1 MFNNHIE
8 VCHLQIVFTSYKC
21 PVLHWFDCRFLGN
34 VLKKSY
40 KKAFNFSCA
49 SFSGAAHVIRLL
61 EETKTLQCSVS
72 ILDYKCV
79 PTKQLRSLTAGM

>member
-1 MFNNHIE
+1 MSFTNSVHQLYVSSIAL
-8 VCHLQIVFTSYKC
+8 VWLQVFGKC
-21 PVLHWFDCRFLGN
+21 A
-34 VLKKSY
+34 KKSY

-79 PTKQLRSLTAGM
+79 PTKQLRRLTAGM

>member
-34 VLKKSY
+34 VLKNLI
-40 KKAFNFSCA
+40 KKLSTSHVHLFQELPMSLGSLKKLRHFN
-49 SFSGAAHVIRLL
+49 
-61 EETKTLQCSVS
+61 
-72 ILDYKCV
+72 
-79 PTKQLRSLTAGM
+79 TA

>member
-34 VLKKSY
+34 VLKNLI
-40 KKAFNFSCA
+40 KKLST
-49 SFSGAAHVIRLL
+49 SHVHLFSGAAHVIRLL

-79 PTKQLRSLTAGM
+79 PTKQLRSLTA